1 LIVCERFTPMWD
13 REERKQ
19 IDVIKEI
26 LEAYKL
32 EDILEQS
39 DISPEEALYILFIEG
54 YIEFPE
60 ARPVS

>member
-1 LIVCERFTPMWD
+1 MWD

-26 LEAYKL
+26 LETYKL